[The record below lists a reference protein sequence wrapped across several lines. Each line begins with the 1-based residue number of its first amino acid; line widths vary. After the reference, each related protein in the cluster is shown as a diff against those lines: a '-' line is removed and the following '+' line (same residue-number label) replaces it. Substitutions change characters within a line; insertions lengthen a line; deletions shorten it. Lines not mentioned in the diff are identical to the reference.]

1 MAAPGSLDAGTATP
15 TRARGGPAALTQ
27 ALGRF
32 GRFPLT
38 VGRADPTPSHAS
50 RRRQEGHRG
59 DSSPPSLTPLLAH
72 PQPEFSLRLQGEWRE
87 GGRGGTAMGALRPA
101 PARPPHSLTAL
112 VAPTPHQTP
121 QRQPPDFCQQHPFLW
136 ACSPYP
142 TPSEHERQEAF
153 HAATCRGRAGC
164 TPTPRAP
171 LSGHG
176 LSGRLRRGRQPRWC
190 PLPLGLE
197 GELHPPCTPA
207 PLSHCP
213 GPCEASPALGGMPV
227 SPRAQ

>member
-1 MAAPGSLDAGTATP
+1 
-15 TRARGGPAALTQ
+15 
-27 ALGRF
+27 
-32 GRFPLT
+32 
-38 VGRADPTPSHAS
+38 
-50 RRRQEGHRG
+50 
-59 DSSPPSLTPLLAH
+59 
-72 PQPEFSLRLQGEWRE
+72 
-87 GGRGGTAMGALRPA
+87 MGALRPA

-176 LSGRLRRGRQPRWC
+176 LSGRLWRGRQPRWC

-213 GPCEASPALGGMPV
+213 GPCEAQPSPGWHAGEPQGAVTASGRCSITAPATGWTWASEGCSGPWPPARGEGLGSRRLGALLGLGGGSHSPQSWAGSLKAKCRSSQLCHTVQAELGGGMPIAGT
-227 SPRAQ
+227 PCPT